1 MTCIMAARS
10 RRASRYHS
18 PNRDLKFDRSLSS
31 FRGRE
36 GGAFGS
42 NTFGM
47 ASVNVRVNTLP
58 AALPVALPVAMPVAM
73 PGPMPVSMPKA
84 FPVPGEAARIKAE
97 EAARIQ
103 EAEEAARI
111 KAAEEAARIQAAE
124 AAELASKEAAE
135 KVFAEAAKGGFFSH
149 FKVYLMELLMPWRLI
164 ASNTVLMEA
173 PGVKEKAIVFGLQA
187 KEEIMTTLTLAPPP
201 DPRKKFITYNALG
214 FWLGI
219 VETLFVVEKFAIAW
233 NGVVGFIVAYT
244 LYWTMTCSNS
254 LPYAKTA
261 MFGSLCFI
269 ALYILFNL
277 YMGYK
282 TLLYIVP
289 ACMYFGKAL
298 CDVLMIINGYHLY
311 KPVAGDRLLPD
322 HQDMM
327 EVITISRVRVGSH
340 GMV

>member
-1 MTCIMAARS
+1 MRS
-10 RRASRYHS
+10 GEVSWVQ
-18 PNRDLKFDRSLSS
+18 PKEK
-31 FRGRE
+31 G
-36 GGAFGS
+36 
-42 NTFGM
+42 TK
-47 ASVNVRVNTLP
+47 
-58 AALPVALPVAMPVAM
+58 
-73 PGPMPVSMPKA
+73 PGPRSGHSITCA
-84 FPVPGEAARIKAE
+84 
-97 EAARIQ
+97 Q
-103 EAEEAARI
+103 
-111 KAAEEAARIQAAE
+111 
-124 AAELASKEAAE
+124 
-135 KVFAEAAKGGFFSH
+135 
-149 FKVYLMELLMPWRLI
+149 
-164 ASNTVLMEA
+164 
-173 PGVKEKAIVFGLQA
+173 EKAIVFGLQA

-219 VETLFVVEKFAIAW
+219 VETLFDSSKLGIAW

-322 HQDMM
+322 HQDVM

-340 GMV
+340 GMF

>member
-1 MTCIMAARS
+1 M
-10 RRASRYHS
+10 
-18 PNRDLKFDRSLSS
+18 
-31 FRGRE
+31 E
-36 GGAFGS
+36 
-42 NTFGM
+42 
-47 ASVNVRVNTLP
+47 SVDIE
-58 AALPVALPVAMPVAM
+58 AY
-73 PGPMPVSMPKA
+73 KA
-84 FPVPGEAARIKAE
+84 K
-97 EAARIQ
+97 
-103 EAEEAARI
+103 
-111 KAAEEAARIQAAE
+111 AE
-124 AAELASKEAAE
+124 AAALASKEAAE
-135 KVFAEAAKGGFFSH
+135 KVFAEAAEAGFFSH
-149 FKVYLMELLMPWRLI
+149 FNEYLMELLMPWTLI
-164 ASNTVLMEA
+164 QSNTVMMEA
-173 PGVKEKAIVFGLQA
+173 PSVKEKVMVLGMQA
-187 KEEIMTTLTLAPPP
+187 KEEIMTTVTLAPPP
-201 DPRKKFITYNALG
+201 DPRKNFITYNALG

-219 VETLFVVEKFAIAW
+219 LEVLFGALFGGGLLPLAW
-233 NGVVGFIVAYT
+233 NGGVGFIVAYT

-311 KPVAGDRLLPD
+311 RPVAGDRLLPD